1 MLAFDMSRDWITLSW
16 DGAEILSRFLGP
28 HSWELAGSWIP
39 TVGMWGAVGTVGL
52 AWGTAWQLILGWV
65 PYINSKFKKNV

>member
-1 MLAFDMSRDWITLSW
+1 M
-16 DGAEILSRFLGP
+16 LSRFLGP

-52 AWGTAWQLILGWV
+52 AWGAARQLILDWV